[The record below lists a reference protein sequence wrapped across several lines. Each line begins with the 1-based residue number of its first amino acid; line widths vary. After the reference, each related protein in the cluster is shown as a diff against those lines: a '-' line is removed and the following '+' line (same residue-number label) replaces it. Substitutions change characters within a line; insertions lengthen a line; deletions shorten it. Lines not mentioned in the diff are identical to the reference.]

1 MTRAVVPLSGH
12 AILRFAH
19 SFRHAS
25 QEGNGS
31 LRAVE
36 SLGGFRFALFMELAP
51 QSVGL
56 GIRKAGCE
64 LEVIPGQGHE
74 RCYVLRASHQDD
86 LFASFCRLDQRVE
99 ARLGL
104 PDGYRLHARD
114 NISML

>member
-1 MTRAVVPLSGH
+1 MTRAVVPPSGH
-12 AILRFAH
+12 AILRFAY
-19 SFRHAS
+19 SFRRAS
-25 QEGNGS
+25 KEGNGS

-36 SLGGFRFALFMELAP
+36 SHGGFRFTLFMELAP
-51 QSVGL
+51 QPVGV

-64 LEVIPGQGHE
+64 LEVIRGQGHD
-74 RCYVLRASHQDD
+74 RCHVLRASHQDD

-114 NISML
+114 NISMP